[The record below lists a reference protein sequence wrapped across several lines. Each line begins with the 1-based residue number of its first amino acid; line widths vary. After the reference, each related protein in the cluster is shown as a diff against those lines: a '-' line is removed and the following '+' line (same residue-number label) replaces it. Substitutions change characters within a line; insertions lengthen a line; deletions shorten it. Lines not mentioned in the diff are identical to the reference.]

1 MFEDALS
8 AAIRVIQGYTAV
20 RAWAVEVLA
29 VFVVLTVGRFGLA
42 VWMFD
47 MAASGAGAG
56 YVPGWVPAA
65 AAVGLVAGE
74 AGLGAGGAP
83 WWVAWLYAY
92 DNLRAYA
99 ENAIILGMIFAFV
112 FEGGI
117 MFLARKRIR
126 ISKEEGHAA
135 GREEG
140 REEGHK
146 AGREAGREEGREEG
160 HKAGREAERAELM
173 PQLDAAEANAARAEA
188 TAARAEAAAAQAAAQ
203 ATAQAETMQAEIRLM
218 QERQALRDEEVR
230 MRQALRD
237 EEVRILRERQ
247 ALRDE
252 ENRLLRERVSQL
264 ENGNAGNGGN
274 GNGGAGN
281 DGNGGGNGNAG

>member
-1 MFEDALS
+1 MFEEALS
-8 AAIRVIQGYTAV
+8 AAIRLVRGYTAV

-29 VFVVLTVGRFGLA
+29 VFALLTVGRFGLA

-56 YVPGWVPAA
+56 SVPGWVPAA

-99 ENAIILGMIFAFV
+99 ENAIILGVIFAFA
-112 FEGGI
+112 FEGGF

-126 ISKEEGHAA
+126 LSKEEV
-135 GREEG
+135 
-140 REEGHK
+140 
-146 AGREAGREEGREEG
+146 
-160 HKAGREAERAELM
+160 RAELQ
-173 PQLDAAEANAARAEA
+173 PQLDAAQAENRELREQQAQRDAGGRAELD
-188 TAARAEAAAAQAAAQ
+188 AALAAAAQ
-203 ATAQAETMQAEIRLM
+203 ATAQMEVMQAEKRLM
-218 QERQALRDEEVR
+218 QERQALRDEENR
-230 MRQALRD
+230 LLRERRD

-247 ALRDE
+247 ALRDDE
-252 ENRLLRERVSQL
+252 IRFLREQL
-264 ENGNAGNGGN
+264 ALRENGAGNGGN
-274 GNGGAGN
+274 GNGN
-281 DGNGGGNGNAG
+281 DG

>member
-1 MFEDALS
+1 MFEEAFS
-8 AAIRVIQGYTAV
+8 AAIRAIRGYTAV

-29 VFVVLTVGRFGLA
+29 VFALLTVGRFGLA

-47 MAASGAGAG
+47 TAASGAGAG
-56 YVPGWVPAA
+56 SVPGWVPAA

-99 ENAIILGMIFAFV
+99 ESAIIAGMILAFAF
-112 FEGGI
+112 EGVV

-140 REEGHK
+140 R
-146 AGREAGREEGREEG
+146 
-160 HKAGREAERAELM
+160 AE
-173 PQLDAAEANAARAEA
+173 ARAEVQPQM
-188 TAARAEAAAAQAAAQ
+188 EAM
-203 ATAQAETMQAEIRLM
+203 QAENRALRERQELQDVEIRLM
-218 QERQALRDEEVR
+218 RERQDLRDEEVR
-230 MRQALRD
+230 FLREQLALR
-237 EEVRILRERQ
+237 
-247 ALRDE
+247 
-252 ENRLLRERVSQL
+252 
-264 ENGNAGNGGN
+264 ENGGGGAGNAAGN
-274 GNGGAGN
+274 GNGGNHG
-281 DGNGGGNGNAG
+281 

>member
-8 AAIRVIQGYTAV
+8 AAIRLVRGYTAV

-29 VFVVLTVGRFGLA
+29 VFALLTVGRFGLA

-47 MAASGAGAG
+47 TAASGAGD
-56 YVPGWVPAA
+56 VPGWVPAA

-92 DNLRAYA
+92 DNLRSYA
-99 ENAIILGMIFAFV
+99 ENAIILGVIFAFA
-112 FEGGI
+112 FEGGF

-126 ISKEEGHAA
+126 LSKEEV
-135 GREEG
+135 
-140 REEGHK
+140 
-146 AGREAGREEGREEG
+146 
-160 HKAGREAERAELM
+160 RAELQ
-173 PQLDAAEANAARAEA
+173 PRLDAAEATAAQYQATIVEA
-188 TAARAEAAAAQAAAQ
+188 TTAAAQATAAAAQ
-203 ATAQAETMQAEIRLM
+203 ATAQMEAMQGENRSLR
-218 QERQALRDEEVR
+218 EGQALRDEE
-230 MRQALRD
+230 
-237 EEVRILRERQ
+237 I
-247 ALRDE
+247 
-252 ENRLLRERVSQL
+252 RLLRERVSQL
-264 ENGNAGNGGN
+264 EN

>member
-8 AAIRVIQGYTAV
+8 AAIRVIRGYTAV

-47 MAASGAGAG
+47 TAASGAGAG
-56 YVPGWVPAA
+56 SVPGWVPAA

-92 DNLRAYA
+92 DNLRSYA
-99 ENAIILGMIFAFV
+99 ENAIILGVIFAFA
-112 FEGGI
+112 FEGGF

-126 ISKEEGHAA
+126 LSKEEV
-135 GREEG
+135 
-140 REEGHK
+140 
-146 AGREAGREEGREEG
+146 
-160 HKAGREAERAELM
+160 RAELQ
-173 PQLDAAEANAARAEA
+173 PRLDAAEATAAQYQATIVEA
-188 TAARAEAAAAQAAAQ
+188 TTAAAQ
-203 ATAQAETMQAEIRLM
+203 ATAAVAQATAQMEAMQKENRL
-218 QERQALRDEEVR
+218 
-230 MRQALRD
+230 
-237 EEVRILRERQ
+237 LREGQ

-252 ENRLLRERVSQL
+252 ENRLLRERVAQL
-264 ENGNAGNGGN
+264 E
-274 GNGGAGN
+274 
-281 DGNGGGNGNAG
+281 NGGGNGNAG

>member
-8 AAIRVIQGYTAV
+8 TAIRMIRGYTAV

-29 VFVVLTVGRFGLA
+29 VFVLFTVGRFGLA

-47 MAASGAGAG
+47 TAASSAGAG
-56 YVPGWVPAA
+56 SVPGWVPAA

-99 ENAIILGMIFAFV
+99 ESAIILGMIFAFV

-126 ISKEEGHAA
+126 ISKEEG
-135 GREEG
+135 REEV
-140 REEGHK
+140 
-146 AGREAGREEGREEG
+146 
-160 HKAGREAERAELM
+160 RAELQPQLDAVKAENRELREQQAQRDVVEGRAELQ
-173 PQLDAAEANAARAEA
+173 PQLDAALANAAQ
-188 TAARAEAAAAQAAAQ
+188 AQAAAAQ
-203 ATAQAETMQAEIRLM
+203 ATAQLDAAKAENQLM
-218 QERQALRDEEVR
+218 QERQALRDEEAR

-247 ALRDE
+247 ALRDDE
-252 ENRLLRERVSQL
+252 IRFLREQL
-264 ENGNAGNGGN
+264 ALRENGGGSNGNGGGGN
-274 GNGGAGN
+274 GNGGSN
-281 DGNGGGNGNAG
+281 GNGGGNGNGGSNGNHD

>member
-8 AAIRVIQGYTAV
+8 AAIRAIQGYTAV

-29 VFVVLTVGRFGLA
+29 VFVLLTVGRFGLA

-56 YVPGWVPAA
+56 SVPGWVPAA

-74 AGLGAGGAP
+74 AGAGAGGAP

-92 DNLRAYA
+92 DNLRSYA
-99 ENAIILGMIFAFV
+99 ESAIIAGMILAFA

-140 REEGHK
+140 RAE
-146 AGREAGREEGREEG
+146 
-160 HKAGREAERAELM
+160 ERAELQ
-173 PQLDAAEANAARAEA
+173 PQL
-188 TAARAEAAAAQAAAQ
+188 
-203 ATAQAETMQAEIRLM
+203 ETMQAENRLLRERQDLQDVEIRLM
-218 QERQALRDEEVR
+218 REQQALRDEEVR
-230 MRQALRD
+230 FLREQLALR
-237 EEVRILRERQ
+237 
-247 ALRDE
+247 
-252 ENRLLRERVSQL
+252 
-264 ENGNAGNGGN
+264 ENGGGNGGN
-274 GNGGAGN
+274 GN
-281 DGNGGGNGNAG
+281 DG

>member
-1 MFEDALS
+1 MPAMFEEAFS
-8 AAIRVIQGYTAV
+8 AAIRLVRGYTAV

-29 VFVVLTVGRFGLA
+29 VFVALTVGRFGLA

-47 MAASGAGAG
+47 AALAGAG
-56 YVPGWVPAA
+56 VGFLPGVVPAA
-65 AAVGLVAGE
+65 VVGATGGDAGI
-74 AGLGAGGAP
+74 GVGAGGGP

-112 FEGGI
+112 FEGGF

-126 ISKEEGHAA
+126 LSKEEV
-135 GREEG
+135 
-140 REEGHK
+140 
-146 AGREAGREEGREEG
+146 
-160 HKAGREAERAELM
+160 RAELQ
-173 PQLDAAEANAARAEA
+173 PQLDAVKAENRELREQQAQRDAGVRAELD
-188 TAARAEAAAAQAAAQ
+188 AALAAAAEAQATTAQ
-203 ATAQAETMQAEIRLM
+203 ATAQMEVMQAEKRLM

-264 ENGNAGNGGN
+264 ENGNAAGN
-274 GNGGAGN
+274 GNGAGAGN
-281 DGNGGGNGNAG
+281 HG

>member
-1 MFEDALS
+1 MFEEALS
-8 AAIRVIQGYTAV
+8 AAIRLVRGYTAV

-29 VFVVLTVGRFGLA
+29 VFALLTVGRFGLA

-47 MAASGAGAG
+47 MAASGAGS
-56 YVPGWVPAA
+56 VPGWVPAA

-74 AGLGAGGAP
+74 AGAGAGGAP

-92 DNLRAYA
+92 DNLRSYA
-99 ENAIILGMIFAFV
+99 ENAIILGVIFAFV
-112 FEGGI
+112 LEGGV

-135 GREEG
+135 GHAAGREEG

-146 AGREAGREEGREEG
+146 EG

-173 PQLDAAEANAARAEA
+173 PQLDAAEA
-188 TAARAEAAAAQAAAQ
+188 TAARAEAAAAQAQASAAQ
-203 ATAQAETMQAEIRLM
+203 ATAQAETMQAENRELR
-218 QERQALRDEEVR
+218 ERQALRDEEVR
-230 MRQALRD
+230 ILRQQQALRD

-247 ALRDE
+247 ALRDDE
-252 ENRLLRERVSQL
+252 IRFLREQL
-264 ENGNAGNGGN
+264 AHRENGSGN
-274 GNGGAGN
+274 GNG
-281 DGNGGGNGNAG
+281 NGNHD

>member
-1 MFEDALS
+1 MFEEALS
-8 AAIRVIQGYTAV
+8 AAIRLVRGYTAV

-29 VFVVLTVGRFGLA
+29 VFVLLTVMRFGLA

-56 YVPGWVPAA
+56 SVPGWVPAA

-74 AGLGAGGAP
+74 AGLGAGAGGAP

-112 FEGGI
+112 FEGGF

-126 ISKEEGHAA
+126 LSKEEV
-135 GREEG
+135 
-140 REEGHK
+140 
-146 AGREAGREEGREEG
+146 
-160 HKAGREAERAELM
+160 RAELQ
-173 PQLDAAEANAARAEA
+173 PQLDAAQAEIRELREQQAQRDAGGRAELD
-188 TAARAEAAAAQAAAQ
+188 AALAAAAQ
-203 ATAQAETMQAEIRLM
+203 ATAQMEAMQAEKQLM
-218 QERQALRDEEVR
+218 QERQALRDEENR
-230 MRQALRD
+230 LLRERRD

-247 ALRDE
+247 ALRDDE
-252 ENRLLRERVSQL
+252 IRFLREQL
-264 ENGNAGNGGN
+264 ARRENGNGGN
-274 GNGGAGN
+274 AAGAGN
-281 DGNGGGNGNAG
+281 GNHD

>member
-8 AAIRVIQGYTAV
+8 AAIRLVRGYTAV

-29 VFVVLTVGRFGLA
+29 VFVLFTVGRFGLA

-74 AGLGAGGAP
+74 AGVGAGGGP

-92 DNLRAYA
+92 DNLRSYA
-99 ENAIILGMIFAFV
+99 ENAIIAGVILAFV
-112 FEGGI
+112 FEGVV

-135 GREEG
+135 G
-140 REEGHK
+140 H
-146 AGREAGREEGREEG
+146 AAGREEGR
-160 HKAGREAERAELM
+160 AEALAEVQ
-173 PQLDAAEANAARAEA
+173 PQL
-188 TAARAEAAAAQAAAQ
+188 
-203 ATAQAETMQAEIRLM
+203 ETMQA
-218 QERQALRDEEVR
+218 
-230 MRQALRD
+230 
-237 EEVRILRERQ
+237 
-247 ALRDE
+247 
-252 ENRLLRERVSQL
+252 ENRLLRERQDLQDVEIRLMRERQELRDEEVRFLREQL
-264 ENGNAGNGGN
+264 ALRENGGGNGGN
-274 GNGGAGN
+274 GNGG
-281 DGNGGGNGNAG
+281 